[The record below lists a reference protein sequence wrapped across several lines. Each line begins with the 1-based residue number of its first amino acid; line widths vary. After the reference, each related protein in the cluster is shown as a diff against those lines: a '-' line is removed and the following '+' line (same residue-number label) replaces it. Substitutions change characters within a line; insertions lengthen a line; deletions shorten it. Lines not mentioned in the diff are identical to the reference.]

1 MVVPER
7 ANDGVHV
14 IDMDMIDSIDMGW
27 RVCTRMQNEQRALR
41 RSVAQPLC
49 NCAQKTAVRDYYNT
63 ILYMTEI
70 SRQRTQALKL
80 MSAYYT
86 VPTMHD

>member
-1 MVVPER
+1 MAAPER

-14 IDMDMIDSIDMGW
+14 IDIDSIGIW
-27 RVCTRMQNEQRALR
+27 CRVCTRMQNEQRALR

-49 NCAQKTAVRDYYNT
+49 NCAQKTPVRDYYNT
-63 ILYMTEI
+63 IYMTEI